1 MVLLELFCG
10 AIVIGYLIFYLGL
23 IFSMAGW

>member
-1 MVLLELFCG
+1 VLLELICG

>member
-10 AIVIGYLIFYLGL
+10 TIVIGYLIFYLGL
-23 IFSMAGW
+23 IFSMAEW